1 MKSLIDIVKEKIK
14 KNIPDSNIEIIDNT
28 HLHKHHKSFNK
39 SKTHLKIIIQSDTLR
54 NLNRIDSH
62 KKITSILR
70 DEIQTKIHSLEIK
83 IMRPQFFDN
92 IDGRICFESLTPLIK
107 FTWKG
112 ILNKKEL
119 RRNVEPIP
127 CQFPPPT
134 ICFGHGGN

>member
-28 HLHKHHKSFNK
+28 HLHEHHKSFNK

-54 NLNRIDSH
+54 NLNRIVSH

-83 IMRPQFFDN
+83 I
-92 IDGRICFESLTPLIK
+92 K
-107 FTWKG
+107 
-112 ILNKKEL
+112 
-119 RRNVEPIP
+119 
-127 CQFPPPT
+127 
-134 ICFGHGGN
+134 